1 MFDFYV
7 DDELKDILNVD
18 LLQSNTKLKSI
29 NRIKNYTGNKVFEDT
44 KLQKLNK
51 NYYLIN
57 ERSLLSATWD
67 NNYYRKYTSE
77 NEYISIDGHK
87 TGIDDKSF
95 FGSHCMV
102 IHNEYILL
110 NNWSYP
116 TANDILTVKF
126 SDASFNMSAN
136 NQRTTTIT
144 INISSAIFNHFIN
157 NNQFNENWIYFK
169 DSQYTGQKN
178 YINNTLS
185 VYYNDKSK
193 IEVELFSKDTEPN
206 SVINIVT
213 EKPDNLS
220 TYNKYE
226 NYSTKFETKENLNT
240 LTIVLN
246 ETTGKKIYP
255 TVKIYKR

>member
-1 MFDFYV
+1 
-7 DDELKDILNVD
+7 
-18 LLQSNTKLKSI
+18 
-29 NRIKNYTGNKVFEDT
+29 
-44 KLQKLNK
+44 
-51 NYYLIN
+51 
-57 ERSLLSATWD
+57 
-67 NNYYRKYTSE
+67 
-77 NEYISIDGHK
+77 
-87 TGIDDKSF
+87 
-95 FGSHCMV
+95 
-102 IHNEYILL
+102 
-110 NNWSYP
+110 
-116 TANDILTVKF
+116 
-126 SDASFNMSAN
+126 MSAN

-144 INISSAIFNHFIN
+144 INISSAIFNPFIN
-157 NNQFNENWIYFK
+157 NNQFNENSIYFK

-193 IEVELFSKDTEPN
+193 IEVEIFSEDTEPN
-206 SVINIVT
+206 SVINIVK
-213 EKPDNLS
+213 EKPVNLS